1 MDKLEL
7 IAAVFSPFADD
18 GELALDK
25 VDQQI
30 ERLIDDRVDGAFVC
44 GTTGEGSS
52 LDTTERKQLATAWQE
67 KVVGRLKVM
76 VHVGHASLRDATD
89 LAAHAQSIGA
99 DSVAVRAPYLLKPA
113 SADDVVAC
121 LEQISRAA
129 PNIGLYYYHIPML
142 TNFGVPPSEIVERA
156 KQKISN
162 FAGVKFT
169 DDNLTELARLH
180 HQLGV
185 GNVYFGRD
193 DLMTQALQIG
203 VRGAVGMSYNFAGKH
218 LRRLFDAYTHDRI
231 GEVEALQADVGT
243 LLSLAMRHGLTNVLK
258 AISAMGGVDCG
269 PSRLPLR
276 TIGLRDLNSIVQDKA
291 AKAAVQRLLS

>member
-7 IAAVFSPFADD
+7 IAAVFSPFAAN
-18 GELALDK
+18 GELALDT

-30 ERLIDDRVDGAFVC
+30 KRLIDDRVDGAFVC

-52 LDTTERKQLATAWQE
+52 LDTAERKQLAAAWQR
-67 KVVGRLKVM
+67 KAAGRLKVM
-76 VHVGHASLRDATD
+76 VHVGHASLREATD

-99 DSVAVRAPYLLKPA
+99 DSIAALAPYFLKPA
-113 SADDVVAC
+113 NADDVVAC

-142 TNFGVPPSEIVERA
+142 TNFQVPPSEIVERA
-156 KQKISN
+156 KQKIPN

-180 HQLGV
+180 HQLGAGKV
-185 GNVYFGRD
+185 FFGRD
-193 DLMTQALQIG
+193 DLLLQALQIG

-218 LRRLFDAYTHDRI
+218 FRRLFDAYGHDRA
-231 GEVEALQADVGT
+231 GEAETLQADVGT
-243 LLSLAMRHGLTNVLK
+243 LLSLAMQHGLTNVLK
-258 AISAMGGVDCG
+258 AISALVGVDCG

-276 TIGLRDLNSIVQDKA
+276 TIGLRDLDSIVQDRS
-291 AKAAVQRLLS
+291 AKAAVERLLS